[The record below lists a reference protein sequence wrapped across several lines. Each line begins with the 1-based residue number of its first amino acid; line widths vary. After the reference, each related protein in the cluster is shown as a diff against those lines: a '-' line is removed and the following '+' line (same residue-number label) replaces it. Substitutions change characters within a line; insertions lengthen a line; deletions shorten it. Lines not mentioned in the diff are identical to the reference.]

1 LLKLVNQ
8 ACFCDKGYGGVIVVD
23 DVASPLPMGEVTFLF
38 TDIQG
43 STPLWESEP
52 DAMRESLATHNRILH
67 TAVTGYG
74 GHVYKII
81 GDAFQAAF
89 ATPIQALNAALAGQR
104 ELAAAKW
111 NRTGPLLVRMGLH
124 LGPAEASGTDYA
136 ASHTLNRVARIMS
149 AAHGGQVLLSEAVA
163 QEVRDSL
170 PEQVTLRD
178 MGRQRMKGMTQL
190 EHLFQV
196 VAPDLPADF
205 PRLNTLDITP
215 NNLPLQLTT
224 FIGREKE
231 IATVKRLLAR
241 ARLVTLSGSGG
252 SGKTRLAIEVAG
264 EVQADFPHGV
274 WLVEL
279 ASLADPLL
287 ITQAVA
293 SALGVREEEN
303 RPLLATVIDFLRER
317 TLLLLLDNCEH
328 LIEACASLAE
338 SLLHTC
344 PKVRL
349 LASSR
354 EALGINGEIT
364 FPVPSLSTPD
374 MRSLPPLESLAQYE
388 AVRLFVERAALALPG
403 FILTAD
409 NAATVVEVC
418 HRLDGIPLAIELA
431 AARVRLL
438 SVEQIAARLN
448 DRFRLLTVGSRTAL
462 PRQQTLRALIDWSY
476 DLLTE
481 VERTLLRRLSVFAGG
496 WSLTAAEAVAA
507 EAVVAEAAVA
517 EAVVADGEQGTIA
530 VGDVLDLLA
539 QLVNKSLVIA
549 KREQGTETRYHLLET
564 IRQYASEKLWAAE
577 EGEMMRH
584 RHLDTFMRLAEE
596 AEEEVTG
603 PDQVAWLNRLEEELD
618 NLRAAVEWAQKNN
631 PVAGIRM
638 IGALRRFFLVQGHLN
653 EGIAWLSQLMD
664 QPQAIPR
671 TPLRVKALAAA
682 ANLTVWRG
690 DFIRSRALA
699 EECLEIA
706 RELGDG
712 EAEALAHHL
721 LGSIGDLTGEH
732 ASGWSH
738 LMQALALYR
747 QMKNRQAI
755 AELLVDAGSLSG
767 DVAQRR
773 TYLEEGLALGRE
785 QGDLFSIARA
795 LDYLGVLAM
804 WQGKFEQAR
813 AKFEESI
820 AIHRLFGTALPID
833 ALQRLGVLALR
844 EGNYGQAR
852 RYLEEA
858 LSLSQNTGQQSS
870 GAWAI
875 AHLGY
880 IALQQGDVAQARTRF
895 TQAQHLFAKGGL
907 KIGVVYALEG
917 FATLAVQQ
925 GRPERAARLFAWADA
940 TRDAIHNTRRPVEQL
955 EVDHEL
961 NAIRSQIDEAMVE
974 TAWAEG
980 RAMTMEQAIA
990 FALEHT
996 GQNDT

>member
-1 LLKLVNQ
+1 
-8 ACFCDKGYGGVIVVD
+8 VIVVD
-23 DVASPLPMGEVTFLF
+23 DVASPLPTGEVTFLF

-89 ATPIQALNAALAGQR
+89 ANPIQALNAALGGQR
-104 ELAAAKW
+104 ELAAARW

-124 LGPAEASGTDYA
+124 LGPAEALGTDYA

-163 QEVRDSL
+163 QEVRDGL

-178 MGRQRMKGMTQL
+178 MGKQRMKGMAQL

-205 PRLNTLDITP
+205 PRLNTLDVTP

-231 IATVKRLLAR
+231 IATVKRLLAT

-279 ASLADPLL
+279 ASLVDPSL

-293 SALGVREEEN
+293 SALRVREEEN

-338 SLLHTC
+338 SLLHTG

-354 EALGINGEIT
+354 EALGINGEVI

-374 MRSLPPLESLAQYE
+374 MRSLPPLESLGQYE

-409 NAATVVEVC
+409 NAATVAQVC

-448 DRFRLLTVGSRTAL
+448 DRFRLLTGGSRTAL

-481 VERTLLRRLSVFAGG
+481 AERTLLRRLSVFAGG

-507 EAVVAEAAVA
+507 
-517 EAVVADGEQGTIA
+517 DGERGAIT

-539 QLVNKSLVIA
+539 QLVNKSLVMA
-549 KREQGTETRYHLLET
+549 KREQGAETRYRLLET
-564 IRQYASEKLWAAE
+564 IRQYAREKLWAAE

-618 NLRAAVEWAQKNN
+618 NLRAAVEWAQANN

-638 IGALRRFFLVQGHLN
+638 IGALRRFLLVQGHIN

-682 ANLTVWRG
+682 AYLTIWRG

-699 EECLEIA
+699 QECLEIA

-721 LGSIGDLTGEH
+721 LRVVGDMTGDH

-738 LMQALALYR
+738 LMQALTLYR

-767 DVAQRR
+767 DIAQLR
-773 TYLEEGLALGRE
+773 TCLEEGLALGRE

-795 LDYLGVLAM
+795 LNSLGSLAM
-804 WQGKFEQAR
+804 WQGNFEQAR
-813 AKFEESI
+813 SMFEESI
-820 AIHRLFGTALPID
+820 AIHRPFGTALSIE

-852 RYLEEA
+852 RYLEES

-875 AHLGY
+875 AQLGY
-880 IALQQGDVAQARTRF
+880 VALRQGDEAQARARF

-961 NAIRSQIDEAMVE
+961 NAIRSQIDEVMVE
-974 TAWAEG
+974 TARAEG

-996 GQNDT
+996 APE